1 LHIAFHFV
9 NVARRG
15 RGVNI
20 SFDKVSTVLNWIK
33 IRYTLFLLPKVLK
46 LW

>member
-9 NVARRG
+9 DVAKGGRRG
-15 RGVNI
+15 N
-20 SFDKVSTVLNWIK
+20 KVSTVLNWIQ